1 MLAEISHALRSLVRA
16 RGFTAVVV
24 LTLGLGIG
32 GITAIFTLVNSMVLR
47 PLPYPT
53 PERLVFLNEKN
64 ADFDGMSVSWP
75 NFEDWRERNRSY
87 EMMAAFRNANYNL
100 TGIETPIRVEAQQ
113 ATHELFDVFGGN
125 FALGR
130 PYTAEE
136 DRPGAA
142 PTAVLSYR
150 LWSSQFGQDPAIV
163 GRSITLHGKPY
174 QVVGVTGPAVDLRN
188 LSSRYDLWTPLGLEA
203 DSLAN
208 RGNHPGIYVAARL
221 REGVTFEQA
230 AADNGRI
237 AKELQQE
244 YPDSNAANVIRMRP
258 LHEVLVGEMEAPL
271 KLLLAAVGFV
281 LLIVCANVANL
292 LLARATRR
300 RAESAV
306 RAALGA
312 GRGRLIRH
320 LLMESFLLAAAGAL
334 LGWIVAGS
342 VIGLLAANL
351 PGGLPAGT
359 EIRMDWTTLV
369 FTAAIAAV
377 AALVFGTA
385 PAVHSSRVNLNDAL
399 RQGGRGAG
407 AEGRHPL
414 RAALVIGETALAA
427 VLLVGSALTMMSFR
441 NVVDANPGFD
451 PGNLLTVRFSLPED
465 SYGTSEKS
473 LQFAQSLIERVRELP
488 GVTGAGIANPLLGGS
503 QMGAI
508 PEGFPQPKPGEYTPV
523 DYAAVS
529 PEHLQTMGVRLIEGR
544 YFDEFDDASK
554 LIVDETFAQKY
565 WPNESALGKRVSV
578 GGSPQDPNYREIVG
592 VVSHVKNYGVDEES
606 RIEMYLPWVW
616 RPARSFT
623 LAVRTSVDPQ
633 SLAEPVRG
641 VVRELDA
648 KLPVYGVQSMAELL
662 GERVAMRRLAA
673 WLMMIFGLG
682 ALLLAALGIYGV
694 MSYNVSQRRT
704 EVGLRMALG
713 ARRSS
718 VLTMVVGQGARLI
731 AVGLVI
737 GLAAA
742 FGLSRLLDSVLFGV
756 GPTDASSYLLSAFVL
771 TAVGVFASLLPALRA
786 SRLNPIEALRQD

>member
-1 MLAEISHALRSLVRA
+1 MLSEIAHSLRSLARA

-75 NFEDWRERNRSY
+75 NFEDWRGRNRSY
-87 EMMAAFRNANYNL
+87 ESMAAFRGTSYNL
-100 TGIETPIRVEAQQ
+100 TGVETPIRVDAQQ
-113 ATHELFDVFGGN
+113 ATHELFDVLGGT
-125 FALGR
+125 FAVGR

-142 PTAVLSYR
+142 PTVVLSYR

-163 GRSITLHGKPY
+163 GRSIVLHGRPY
-174 QVVGVTGPAVDLRN
+174 QVVGVRAPATDPRSLQ
-188 LSSRYDLWTPLGLEA
+188 YDLWTPLGLDA
-203 DSLAN
+203 DTMTS

-221 REGVTFEQA
+221 RAGVTLEQA
-230 AADNGRI
+230 AGDNDRI
-237 AKELQQE
+237 AAELQQE
-244 YPDSNAANVIRMRP
+244 YPDSNPGNVIRMRA
-258 LHEVLVGEMEAPL
+258 LHEVLVGDMEAPL

-281 LLIVCANVANL
+281 LLIVCVNVANL
-292 LLARATRR
+292 LLARAASR

-312 GRGRLIRH
+312 GRGRLFRQ
-320 LLMESFLLAAAGAL
+320 LLTESFALAAAGAV
-334 LGWIVAGS
+334 LGWLIAGS
-342 VIGLLAANL
+342 FVRALSANL

-359 EIRMDWTTLV
+359 EIRMDWTTLA
-369 FTAAIAAV
+369 FTAGITAL
-377 AALVFGTA
+377 AALAFGTI
-385 PAVHSSRVNLNDAL
+385 PALQSSRVNLNDAL

-414 RAALVIGETALAA
+414 RSALVIAETALAA
-427 VLLVGSALTMMSFR
+427 VLLVGSALMMMSFR

-451 PGNLLTVRFSLPED
+451 PNNLLTVRFSLPEAN
-465 SYGTSEKS
+465 YEPPEKS
-473 LQFAQSLIERVRELP
+473 LQFAQLLIERVRQLP
-488 GVTGAGIANPLLGGS
+488 GVTSVGVTNPLLGGS

-544 YFDEFDDASK
+544 YFNEFDDASK
-554 LIVDETFAQKY
+554 LIIDETFAQKY

-578 GGSPQDPNYREIVG
+578 AGSPEDPNYREIVG

-616 RPARSFT
+616 RPYRTFT
-623 LAVRTSVDPQ
+623 LAVRTSVDPE

-641 VVRELDA
+641 VVRGLDSQ
-648 KLPVYGVQSMAELL
+648 LPVYGVQSMSELL
-662 GERVAMRRLAA
+662 GERVALRRLAA

-694 MSYNVSQRRT
+694 MSYNVSRRRT

-713 ARRSS
+713 APRAS
-718 VLTMVVGQGARLI
+718 VLRMVVGQGARLI
-731 AVGLVI
+731 AAGLVI
-737 GLAAA
+737 GLSVA

-756 GPTDASSYLLSAFVL
+756 GATDASSYLLSAFVL
-771 TAVGVFASLLPALRA
+771 TAAGVLASLLPALRA
-786 SRLNPIEALRQD
+786 ARLDPMEALRQD

>member
-1 MLAEISHALRSLVRA
+1 MLSEITHSLRSLLRA

-75 NFEDWRERNRSY
+75 NFEDWRERNRSF
-87 EMMAAFRNANYNL
+87 EAMAAFRSTSYNL
-100 TGIETPIRVEAQQ
+100 TGVETPIRVDAQQ
-113 ATHELFDVFGGN
+113 ATYKLFDLLGGN

-142 PTAVLSYR
+142 PTVVLSYR

-163 GRSITLHGKPY
+163 GRAITLHGRPY
-174 QVVGVTGPAVDLRN
+174 QVVGVRAPATDPRSLQF
-188 LSSRYDLWTPLGLEA
+188 DLWTPLGLDA
-203 DSLAN
+203 DTMTN
-208 RGNHPGIYVAARL
+208 RGNHPGINVAARL
-221 REGVTFEQA
+221 REGVSFEQA
-230 AADNGRI
+230 AGDNDRI
-237 AKELQQE
+237 AAELQQE
-244 YPDSNAANVIRMRP
+244 YPDSNTGNVIRMRH
-258 LHEVLVGEMEAPL
+258 LHEVLVGDMEAPL

-281 LLIVCANVANL
+281 LLIVCVNVANL
-292 LLARATRR
+292 LLARAASRR
-300 RAESAV
+300 SESAV

-312 GRGRLIRH
+312 GRGRLIRQ
-320 LLMESFLLAAAGAL
+320 LLTESFILAAAGAI
-334 LGWIVAGS
+334 LGWLIAGS
-342 VIGLLAANL
+342 FVSALAANL

-359 EIRMDWTTLV
+359 EIRMDWTTLA
-369 FTAAIAAV
+369 FTAGITAL
-377 AALVFGTA
+377 AALAFGTV
-385 PAVHSSRVNLNDAL
+385 PALQSSRVNLNDAL

-414 RAALVIGETALAA
+414 RAALVIAETALAA
-427 VLLVGSALTMMSFR
+427 VLLVGSALMMMSFR

-451 PGNLLTVRFSLPED
+451 PDNLLTVRFSLPED
-465 SYGTSEKS
+465 SYGTDDKS
-473 LQFAQSLIERVRELP
+473 LQFAQSLIDRAKTLP
-488 GVTGAGIANPLLGGS
+488 GVTSVGVTNPLLGGY
-503 QMGAI
+503 QMWAI

-544 YFDEFDDASK
+544 YFNEFDDASK
-554 LIVDETFAQKY
+554 LIIDETFAQKY
-565 WPNESALGKRVSV
+565 WPGESALGKRVSV
-578 GGSPQDPNYREIVG
+578 GGSPEDPNYREIVG

-616 RPARSFT
+616 SPYRTFT
-623 LAVRTSVDPQ
+623 LAVRTSVDPD

-641 VVRELDA
+641 VVRDLDSQ
-648 KLPVYGVQSMAELL
+648 LPIYGVQSMSQLL
-662 GERVAMRRLAA
+662 GERVALRRLAA

-694 MSYNVSQRRT
+694 VSYNVSRRRT

-713 ARRSS
+713 APRAS
-718 VLTMVVGQGARLI
+718 VLKMVVGQGARLI
-731 AVGLVI
+731 GVGLVI
-737 GLAAA
+737 GLSVA

-756 GPTDASSYLLSAFVL
+756 GATDASSYVLSAFVL
-771 TAVGVFASLLPALRA
+771 TAAGILASLLPALRA
-786 SRLNPIEALRQD
+786 ARLNPMEALRQD